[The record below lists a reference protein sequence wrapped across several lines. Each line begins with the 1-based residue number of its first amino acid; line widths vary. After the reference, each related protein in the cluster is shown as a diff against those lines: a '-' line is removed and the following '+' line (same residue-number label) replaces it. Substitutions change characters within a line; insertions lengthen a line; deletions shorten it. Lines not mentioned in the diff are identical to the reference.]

1 MSALL
6 EVIKQTLRS
15 DGLSVYDFAE
25 KVGTCKAPYVVVYD
39 GGVEVTPGTKGMYG
53 AHAYEVVCLTPYGD
67 VAGLHSLEAQVRGAM
82 RAMPQLRLSSSGG
95 TGVEQTY
102 QARAVSLVY
111 VNTERMY

>member
-6 EVIKQTLRS
+6 EAIKQTLRS
-15 DGLSVYDFAE
+15 GGLNVYDFAE
-25 KVGTCKAPYVVVYD
+25 KLGTCKTPYVVVYD
-39 GGVEVTPGTKGMYG
+39 AGVKVAPGSKGMYG
-53 AHAYEVVCLTPYGD
+53 THAYEVVCLTPYGD

-102 QARAVSLVY
+102 QARAVSLIY
-111 VNTERMY
+111 VSTERMY